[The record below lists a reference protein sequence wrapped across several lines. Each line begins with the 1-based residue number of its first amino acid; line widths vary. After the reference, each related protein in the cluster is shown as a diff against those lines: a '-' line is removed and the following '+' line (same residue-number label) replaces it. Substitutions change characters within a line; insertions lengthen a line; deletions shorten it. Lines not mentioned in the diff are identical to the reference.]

1 MRTEHSPLR
10 HQPSAF
16 SILGRSRP
24 AANSLVLPAALAL
37 IAIAWTV
44 AWVGPEPVRWY
55 TFFPLWFGYILAID
69 GLNHRRSGHSYLTS
83 SPRQFVGIFAI
94 SMPLWWI
101 FEALN
106 LRLNNWTYHLPLDYP
121 PLVYAL
127 LASIA
132 FSTVVPAVL
141 ETAALYQS
149 SGISWMRV
157 RSRPRDLNR
166 RILIGATA
174 AGLVMFALVVL
185 FPRQAF
191 PLTWLSLFFV
201 IDPINAHAGRPSLIV
216 QAASG
221 RWSTIVSLGCAGLT
235 CGLFWELWNYWSM
248 PKWTYDVPYVGAI
261 KLFEMPILGYGGY
274 IPFAFE
280 IFALV
285 SLASGWIP
293 SMRAILPDDASD

>member
-1 MRTEHSPLR
+1 MRIERLSLR
-10 HQPSAF
+10 NEPFIAKLS
-16 SILGRSRP
+16 GRFGPRTGS
-24 AANSLVLPAALAL
+24 LAL
-37 IAIAWTV
+37 PIGLALVGIAWTI
-44 AWVGPEPVRWY
+44 AWAGPEPVRWY
-55 TFFPLWFGYILAID
+55 TFFPLWFGYILSVD
-69 GLNHRRSGHSYLTS
+69 GLNLRLSGRSFLTS
-83 SPRQFVGIFAI
+83 SPRQFAGMFVI

-106 LRLNNWTYHLPLDYP
+106 LRLDNWTYHLPLDYP
-121 PLVYAL
+121 PVVYAI

-149 SGISWMRV
+149 FSISWMQR
-157 RSRPRDLNR
+157 RTRPRDLHR
-166 RILIGATA
+166 RTLFGAIG
-174 AGLVMFALVVL
+174 AGLVMLALVAL
-185 FPRQAF
+185 FPLQAF

-201 IDPINAHAGRPSLIV
+201 IDPINALAGRPSLIV

-221 RWSTIVSLGCAGLT
+221 QWSTVMALGCAGLT

-248 PKWTYDVPYVGAI
+248 PKWTYDVPYVGVF

-274 IPFAFE
+274 VPFAFE

-285 SLASGWIP
+285 SLVSAWIP
-293 SMRAILPDDASD
+293 SMRSILPGDVSI